1 MLKHKGK
8 EAVNSLY
15 FCIIL
20 PFCDAINLYRKI
32 RDTFRKI
39 GIQLYFFFLFFFFS
53 STLQQTFRYVFQTGK
68 NERDAD
74 VIFKRGSN
82 KYFF

>member
-39 GIQLYFFFLFFFFS
+39 GIQLSFFFSFFFLFLNFATNVSLRFS
-53 STLQQTFRYVFQTGK
+53 DWK
-68 NERDAD
+68 
-74 VIFKRGSN
+74 K
-82 KYFF
+82 